1 MSLPATRH
9 RPGWARLLTA
19 AVFAA
24 VVPVVTITPA
34 AHAAPSIEITSTPA
48 GAAVGT
54 PYTFGGT
61 VSDDAGIAGVEV
73 SSDNGAHWQVATWTV
88 GQTTW
93 SATYTPKASGTAQ
106 LSART
111 VDSTHT
117 QTSIATAGPTVA
129 PRACPCSLWSDADV
143 PANPDV
149 ADSSALELGVKW
161 RSGTAGHV
169 RGVRFYKGS
178 GNTGTHTGSL
188 WNTAGQRLATGT
200 FADETATGWQT
211 LIFSSPVAVAA
222 DTTYVAS
229 YLSPTGH
236 FALNSGYFASSA
248 RYLEPLTGLQSGTE
262 GFNGVFRGGAGY
274 PDLSANDANYWVD
287 VVWATEAGPDTHA
300 PDQLSTAPLAG
311 AGSVGLSP
319 SITAGYDEV
328 LDPTAVEFTLTGP
341 GGAVAAQT
349 SVISGGTTAKLTPD
363 AALTAG
369 TTYTASVRVKDVA
382 GNQTT
387 AYTWTFR
394 TGATRPADCPC
405 TIWDDF
411 ATPTQS
417 SANDSGAVELGTRV
431 RFTGRGEVLGVRFY
445 KGVGNTGTHTGTL
458 WSLSGTQL
466 ATGTFTGESTVG
478 WQTLT
483 FATPVVVQAN
493 TDYVVSYY
501 APNGHYAADQGFFS
515 STTPVG
521 HGQIQAAIDTV
532 AAPNG
537 VYRYGGGFPSTGHLA
552 SNYWVDVVYRNGTN
566 GDHVRPTLDTRTPAP
581 DAGDVALGASVT
593 AGFSEAIDTTSA
605 QIRVTDDGG
614 ASLAGSAVWSGDLKS
629 VTWTANGSFTPG
641 THYNVS
647 VTVADVNGNVITAPV
662 TWSFTTQAAGPG
674 VASLFSTAI
683 VPEVRSGSIRNA
695 RELGVRFGSPYNGVV
710 SAIKFYK
717 GAGNTGTHTGSI
729 WNDFGTK
736 LATGTFTDETATG
749 WQTLTLDPPLV
760 VKANTIY
767 VASYTTPNGVYSYDP
782 GYFDRRS
789 PVVSGPLYT
798 ASGAYANGR
807 YSTTTGAFPTD
818 FYSGNFWVDVDF
830 TPYADQTAPVNTGST
845 PSNEATGVGIDT
857 SVTATFNEAVSLTGT
872 KFRVETRWG
881 VPLRGNL
888 ALANDDKTLVWTPVA
903 PLSRNNNYRVTVE
916 AWDPSANTAA
926 ALNWSFTTGD
936 AACPC
941 SVFSAAE
948 TPQISETAD
957 GNPYELG
964 LRFTP
969 GVDGQVTGVRFY
981 KGIGNTGTHTGSLWT
996 TTGTQLATGTFTGES
1011 ASGWQTLTFATPVTV
1026 TAGTAYVVSYFAPN
1040 GHYSHDPSLTS
1051 RWLFPVN
1058 TPQLGGVAS
1067 VYGNGTGF
1075 PTIATNGNYGPN
1087 YWVDVVFTN

>member
-1 MSLPATRH
+1 MSLPGTRS
-9 RPGWARLLTA
+9 RPGWARLLA
-19 AVFAA
+19 VAVFAA
-24 VVPVVTITPA
+24 VVPVVTVPPV
-34 AHAAPSIEITSTPA
+34 AHAAPSIAITDTPA
-48 GAAVGT
+48 GATVGA
-54 PYTFGGT
+54 PYAFGGT

-73 SSDNGAHWQVATWTV
+73 SSDNGVHWQNATWTV

-93 SATYTPKASGTAQ
+93 SHSYTPQASGTAQ

-111 VDSTHT
+111 VDATHT
-117 QTSIATAGPTVA
+117 QTGITTAGPAVA
-129 PRACPCSLWSDADV
+129 PRVCPCGLWNDGDV

-161 RSGTAGHV
+161 RSGVAGHV
-169 RGVRFYKGS
+169 RGVRFYKGA

-188 WNTAGQRLATGT
+188 WTTSGQRLATGT
-200 FADETATGWQT
+200 FAGETATGWQT

-236 FALNSGYFASSA
+236 FALDSGYFGSSA
-248 RYLEPLTGLQSGTE
+248 RHLEPLTGLRSGTD

-274 PDLSANDANYWVD
+274 PDLSSNDANYWVD
-287 VVWATEAGPDTHA
+287 VVWAPEAGPDTHA
-300 PDQLSTAPLAG
+300 PDQLSTTPPAG
-311 AGSVGLSP
+311 AGSVGLTP
-319 SITAGYDEV
+319 SVTAGYDEV

-349 SVISGGTTAKLTPD
+349 SVTGGGTTAALTPD
-363 AALTAG
+363 AALTPG
-369 TTYTASVRVKDVA
+369 TTYTASVRVEDVA
-382 GNQTT
+382 GNRTT
-387 AYTWTFR
+387 AYTWTFA
-394 TGATRPADCPC
+394 TGAQRPADCPC

-411 ATPTQS
+411 AAPTLA
-417 SANDSGAVELGTRV
+417 SAEDSGAVELGTRV

-458 WSLSGTQL
+458 WSSSGDRL

-483 FATPVVVQAN
+483 FATPVVVAAD
-493 TDYVVSYY
+493 TDYVVSYH

-521 HGQIQAAIDTV
+521 HGQIQAAIDSLAV
-532 AAPNG
+532 PNG
-537 VYRYGGGFPSTGHLA
+537 VYKYGGGFPTTGFKA

-581 DAGDVALGASVT
+581 DAADVALDGSVG

-605 QIRVTDDGG
+605 RIRITDDGG
-614 ASLAGSAVWSGDLKS
+614 AALAGTAVWSGDLRS
-629 VTWTANGSFTPG
+629 VTWTANGAFTPG
-641 THYNVS
+641 THYTVSVS
-647 VTVADVNGNVITAPV
+647 VTDVNGNVIATPA
-662 TWSFTTQAAGPG
+662 TWAFTTQAVELAT
-674 VASLFSTAI
+674 ASLFSTAI
-683 VPEVRSGSIRNA
+683 VPEVRSGSARNA

-717 GAGNTGTHTGSI
+717 GEGNTGTHTGSV
-729 WNDFGTK
+729 WNDHGTR
-736 LATGTFTDETATG
+736 LATGTFTGESATG
-749 WQTLTLDPPLV
+749 WQSLTLDPPLV
-760 VKANTIY
+760 IKANTVY
-767 VASYTTPNGVYSYDP
+767 VASYTSPDGVYSYDP

-807 YSTTTGAFPTD
+807 YSTTPGGFPTD

-830 TPYADQTAPVNTGST
+830 TPYADQTAPVNTGHT
-845 PSNEATGVGIDT
+845 PAHEATGVGLDGP
-857 SVTATFNEAVSLTGT
+857 VTATFDEAVSLTGT
-872 KFRVETRWG
+872 RFRVETRWG

-888 ALANDDKTLVWTPVA
+888 ASADDGRTLVWTPVA
-903 PLSRNNNYRVTVE
+903 PLSRDNAYRVTVE

-926 ALNWSFTTGD
+926 ELAWSFTTGD

-941 SVFSAAE
+941 SVFSASE
-948 TPQISETAD
+948 TPQIAETAD

-969 GVDGQVTGVRFY
+969 AVDGQVTGVRFH
-981 KGIGNTGTHTGSLWT
+981 KGAGNTGTHTGSLWT
-996 TTGTQLATGTFTGES
+996 TTGTRLATGTFSGET
-1011 ASGWQTLTFATPVTV
+1011 ASGWQTLTFATPVSV
-1026 TAGTAYVVSYFAPN
+1026 TPGTTYIVSYYAPH
-1040 GHYSHDPSLTS
+1040 GHYSHDPSYSS

-1058 TPQLGGVAS
+1058 TPQLGGVGS
-1067 VYGNGTGF
+1067 VYGNGAGF

-1087 YWVDVVFTN
+1087 FWVDVLFAN